1 MIYTVDCSGDDIDKP
16 IECYNENKK
25 SKYKIQLNEFIGKG
39 SYGSV
44 YMAKDGNKYIVAK
57 IQKYEKGNK
66 INKES
71 LENEIIMTE
80 YIRSLNLSYVVEIL
94 GYSWIST
101 NKYIYGIIFMEKLE
115 KTLKIYE
122 SEFISN
128 DMSSILLQGPLLFYI
143 NQTLIILKDLH
154 TKNIFHADNH
164 LSNFMIDSN
173 KNVKIIDFGL
183 LLTTNL
189 EELKSIA
196 NSLGLKFYIQDRL
209 ILLLELL
216 LIRVKNNNLKSKIIN
231 FNECKKK
238 DYQKLIDKHI
248 KIIKCVLGKYDYWIL
263 AMSMNFE
270 QFIKF
275 KGEILE
281 SMKSDENCKSEDEN
295 DNKLINE
302 LVFDMLRYNYKIF
315 DINETNQKKINQR
328 KIALKLFFFEFKN
341 ILQHNKFEKL
351 FSRYI

>member
-1 MIYTVDCSGDDIDKP
+1 
-16 IECYNENKK
+16 
-25 SKYKIQLNEFIGKG
+25 
-39 SYGSV
+39 
-44 YMAKDGNKYIVAK
+44 
-57 IQKYEKGNK
+57 
-66 INKES
+66 
-71 LENEIIMTE
+71 MTE
-80 YIRSLNLSYVVEIL
+80 YIKSLNLSYVVEDIRSLPINLSYVVEIL

-122 SEFISN
+122 SEFISK

-196 NSLGLKFYIQDRL
+196 KRLGLKFYIQDRL

-216 LIRVKNNNLKSKIIN
+216 LIRVKNNNLKSKIID

-281 SMKSDENCKSEDEN
+281 SMKSDKNCQSDDKN
-295 DNKLINE
+295 DNNNILINE

-328 KIALKLFFFEFKN
+328 KIALKLFFFEFKS
-341 ILQHNKFEKL
+341 ILQHDKFEKL